1 MTIEWRDPQIDTTF
15 TQPKGTVVHELES
28 QQTDDLRPDI
38 EDVSD
43 ADSLA
48 ATQSQ
53 GSRQREGLPAH
64 YRMRAERHYV
74 DHLVAP
80 TLGTPIRL
88 IPVGDFLHADQ
99 ARAKELDALI
109 RSIRAHGVIQPLLVR
124 KEDDSYR
131 VIAGRKRLCA
141 AMAAGLTEVPC
152 IIHRVD
158 DAGAASL
165 RTAESVRGDV
175 QSPTIAARAADPVR
189 AAVGT
194 KLADGVTEIARDL
207 ARLRNTISVARE
219 AARGFERAAAV
230 DLIAAETWRTLWL
243 ANVTAFLST
252 GRSPEEGTQ
261 SLSSVIDDVIQN
273 FEPECRLSRLRMAV
287 THGGETRTTVDRGL
301 IGLVL
306 TGAII
311 VTLSFLEQTAEPCVD
326 VRSEPLGDGGFAL
339 EIVQRQALVPH
350 YMADRFSS
358 QAFSARGAGAFG
370 LAAIALSHAT
380 AMYGGASEL
389 VVSRESEGTTV
400 RLTFPHT

>member
-1 MTIEWRDPQIDTTF
+1 M
-15 TQPKGTVVHELES
+15 HELES
-28 QQTDDLRPDI
+28 QQTHDLRADI
-38 EDVSD
+38 EDLSD
-43 ADSLA
+43 PDGLEPGPSP
-48 ATQSQ
+48 S
-53 GSRQREGLPAH
+53 GRQREGLPAH

-88 IPVGDFLHADQ
+88 IPVGNFSDSDQ

-124 KEDDSYR
+124 KEDEAYR

-152 IIHRVD
+152 IIHQVD
-158 DAGAASL
+158 DAGEASL
-165 RTAESVRGDV
+165 RSAESVRGDV
-175 QSPTIAARAADPVR
+175 QPLPAAPTRTADPVR

-194 KLADGVTEIARDL
+194 KLAEGVTEIARDL
-207 ARLRNTISVARE
+207 ARVRNTIAVARE
-219 AARGFERAAAV
+219 AAKGFERAAAV

-252 GRSPEEGTQ
+252 GRSPEEGSKT
-261 SLSSVIDDVIQN
+261 LSSVADEIVQS
-273 FEPECRLSRLRMAV
+273 FEPECRLSQLRIAV
-287 THGGETRTTVDRGL
+287 THGSDLRAVVDRGL
-301 IGLVL
+301 ITLAL
-306 TGAII
+306 TGAMI
-311 VTLSFLEQTAEPCVD
+311 VTLSFLEQTAEPRID
-326 VRSEPLGDGGFAL
+326 VRSEPLGDDGFAL
-339 EIVQRQALVPH
+339 EVSQRQAVVPH

-389 VVSRESEGTTV
+389 IVSGDAEGTTV
-400 RLTFPHT
+400 RLTFPHP

>member
-1 MTIEWRDPQIDTTF
+1 M
-15 TQPKGTVVHELES
+15 HELES
-28 QQTDDLRPDI
+28 QQADDLRADLEDTSDPDAL
-38 EDVSD
+38 DPAVSP
-43 ADSLA
+43 A
-48 ATQSQ
+48 
-53 GSRQREGLPAH
+53 SRQREGLPAH

-80 TLGTPIRL
+80 SLGTPIRL
-88 IPVGDFLHADQ
+88 VPVGNFSDADQ

-124 KEDDSYR
+124 KEDDAYR

-152 IIHRVD
+152 IIHQVD
-158 DAGAASL
+158 DAGEASL
-165 RTAESVRGDV
+165 RSAESVRGELPPQTV
-175 QSPTIAARAADPVR
+175 PARTADPMR

-207 ARLRNTISVARE
+207 ARLRKTIGVARS
-219 AARGFERAAAV
+219 AVKGFERAAAV

-252 GRSPEEGTQ
+252 GRSPEEGSKT
-261 SLSSVIDDVIQN
+261 LSSVIDEVVQS
-273 FEPECRLSRLRMAV
+273 FEPECRLSQLRIAV
-287 THGGETRTTVDRGL
+287 THGSDVRTTVDRGL
-301 IGLVL
+301 MVMAL
-306 TGAII
+306 TGAVI
-311 VTLSFLEQTAEPCVD
+311 VTLSFLEQTAEPHVD
-326 VRSEPLGDGGFAL
+326 VRSKPLGGGFAL
-339 EIVQRQALVPH
+339 EIGQHQTVVPH

-380 AMYGGASEL
+380 AMYGGASQL
-389 VVSRESEGTTV
+389 VVSDDADGTTV
-400 RLTFPHT
+400 RLTFPHP